1 MGAVSVSDLNC
12 DGSGADVSDGAM
24 PNLFRRME
32 SQEYKGVDGYFKT
45 ILGLSDSDLA
55 QIKDN
60 LQVDRS
66 SRTPDTTA
74 PVNKL

>member
-1 MGAVSVSDLNC
+1 MGSVSVSDPRFVL
-12 DGSGADVSDGAM
+12 ARTDVSDGAI

-45 ILGLSDSDLA
+45 ILGLSDTDLT
-55 QIKDN
+55 QIREN

-66 SRTPDTTA
+66 PTQPM
-74 PVNKL
+74 NKL